1 MKLLILGGTVFLGRA
16 IAVHAVAEGFEV
28 TCLTRGESGT
38 PPPADAV
45 WVKGDRSRDDWC
57 AQIGQTEFDAV
68 IDVARHP
75 GHVRRACRDLAGDP
89 HYVFVST
96 ISVYPDDAAA
106 GQDESAPTLSPLTGD
121 EMTDMSVYGPAKV
134 SCERHVL
141 ERFGADGCCIARAG
155 LIGGPG
161 DRTGRSGYWPWRFAH
176 PSTASGQVLVPDA
189 ADQPMQIVDVR
200 DLARWLVHCAVERVH
215 GTYDAVGPSSTLGHL
230 LEIAAELGGRGT
242 PLPADADW
250 LVAQG
255 VTEWMGDDSLPLW
268 LADRAEWG
276 LGDRLGQA
284 VHAAGLTHRPLQECL
299 ADTLAWEADQ
309 PQPHGAGLTDERERA
324 LIAAHPASGP
334 VQTDG

>member
-16 IAVHAVAEGFEV
+16 IAVQAVAEGFEV
-28 TCLTRGESGT
+28 TCLTRGETGT

-57 AQIGQTEFDAV
+57 AQLNQTEFDAV

-75 GHVRRACRDLAGDP
+75 GHVRRACRDLTGEP

-96 ISVYPDDAAA
+96 VSVYPDDASA
-106 GQDESAPTLSPLTGD
+106 GQDESAATVAPLTGD

-141 ERFGADGCCIARAG
+141 ERFGPGACCIVRAG

-176 PSTASGQVLVPDA
+176 PSNASGKVLVPDA
-189 ADQPMQIVDVR
+189 PEQPIQIVDVR
-200 DLARWLVHCAVERVH
+200 DLARWLVDCAAKRIH
-215 GTYDAVGPSSTLGHL
+215 GIYDAVGPQATLGRV
-230 LEIAAELGGRGT
+230 IQVAADLGACGA
-242 PLPADADW
+242 PLPADPAW

-255 VTEWMGDDSLPLW
+255 VQEWIGDDSLPLW
-268 LADRAEWG
+268 LANRDEWG
-276 LGDRLGQA
+276 LGQRPCHTALT
-284 VHAAGLTHRPLQECL
+284 AGLTHRPLKECL
-299 ADTLAWEADQ
+299 ADTLAWEEEQ
-309 PQPHGAGLTDERERA
+309 LHPHGAGLTDERERA
-324 LIAAHPASGP
+324 LIVQWSDFNAAS
-334 VQTDG
+334 